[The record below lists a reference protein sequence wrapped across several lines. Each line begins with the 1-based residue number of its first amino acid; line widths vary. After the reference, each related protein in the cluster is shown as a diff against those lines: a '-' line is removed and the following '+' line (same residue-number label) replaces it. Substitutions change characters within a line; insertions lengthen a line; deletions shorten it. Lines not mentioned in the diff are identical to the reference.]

1 MGVIVI
7 ITLTCLSLISLS
19 KGNNLPLLLERA
31 GVRRIKI
38 RKMLYFDPLILTP
51 STLLRAG
58 FSRWEKGHS
67 SLT

>member
-1 MGVIVI
+1 MSIVVI

-19 KGNNLPLLLERA
+19 KGKNLPLLLERA

-38 RKMLYFDPLILTP
+38 RKMLYFDPLILT
-51 STLLRAG
+51 